1 MDKDFRI
8 VKKDN
13 GDFEVVTEEW
23 EFDTRGPGPHE
34 DTITIDLDDVYGAT
48 TTYWAGDS
56 VTDVTIGGS
65 NDGTFS
71 IDLSD
76 ITTNTVDLDWVYG
89 ETLIKESEVT
99 KMAEHYPALEKAY
112 RNFKSVYDMVKQD
125 WEGKKKAGEV
135 DDDIP
140 F

>member
-1 MDKDFRI
+1 MTQSK
-8 VKKDN
+8 N
-13 GDFEVVTEEW
+13 PEFESTINSEELDLSDLIK
-23 EFDTRGPGPHE
+23 ED
-34 DTITIDLDDVYGAT
+34 DTITISLDDTYGTT

-56 VTDVTIGGS
+56 ITDTVYSDS
-65 NDGTFS
+65 NDGTFT

-76 ITTNTVDLDWVYG
+76 ITTNTVGLDWVYG
-89 ETLIKESEVT
+89 ETMINELEVT
-99 KMAEHYPALEKAY
+99 KMSEHYPALEKAY